1 MQDRLPPSRE
11 LSPFAP
17 SSYSPQ
23 PDNTPMPVKS
33 EEPRDPFKK
42 PRVRHTEA
50 QLAALNDLYEANEHP
65 PLEERAAL
73 AEDLAM

>member
-1 MQDRLPPSRE
+1 MRDRLSLSRE

-17 SSYSPQ
+17 ASYTGHTHSTAM
-23 PDNTPMPVKS
+23 DS
-33 EEPRDPFKK
+33 RDPSKK

-65 PLEERAAL
+65 SLDERAAL
-73 AEDLAM
+73 AEELGM